1 MVSHNLCNR
10 VRRRFSI
17 LVPALLLIFA
27 RRAAFAQVDVQQII
41 QKSVEANKADWKVQP
56 EYDYFV
62 KVKKGDDRKTYDVRM
77 VLGSPYQMLVAVD
90 GKPLSPD
97 EKADEQR
104 KLEQASEARRKESPE
119 QRSSRIEAWQRG
131 RERNHLLMEELTK
144 AFDFKLKDTE
154 QLNGRDVY
162 VLAATPRS
170 DYQPPNNQAKVLT
183 GMTGTMWIDKQTYQ
197 WAKVEA
203 EVVHAVSIEGFLAKV
218 EPGTRFELQEAP
230 VVGGA
235 WLPKF
240 FSEKAH
246 AKVLFVVSKNSSEE
260 ETYYDYRK
268 SAESTIS
275 ASASPSRPKH

>member
-1 MVSHNLCNR
+1 MSHNLFNR
-10 VRRRFSI
+10 VRLRLSI
-17 LVPALLLIFA
+17 FVPALLLMFA
-27 RRAAFAQVDVQQII
+27 RSAAFAQVDVQQII

-62 KVKKGDDRKTYDVRM
+62 KVKKGDHTKTYEVRM
-77 VLGSPYQMLVAVD
+77 ILGSPYQMLLALD
-90 GKPLSPD
+90 GNPLSP
-97 EKADEQR
+97 EKKADEQR
-104 KLEQASEARRKESPE
+104 KFEQASEVRRKETPG

-144 AFDFKLKDTE
+144 AFDFKLKNTE

-230 VVGGA
+230 VSGGA
-235 WLPKF
+235 WMPKF

-268 SAESTIS
+268 AAESTIP
-275 ASASPSRPKH
+275 ASACPSKPKH